1 GHTLSTAASDVVIL
15 ADGEVYLDADFG
27 FAPPPDE
34 PVIDLEVTKTVSP
47 ASVTVGDSATFSIS
61 VTNQGPDPATG
72 VVMTDTLPAGV
83 TFVSSTAGTEAGGVI
98 TVPVGDLAVG
108 SEFVFSVTV
117 TVDESGAFTNAAEV
131 TAADQDDVDST
142 PGDGQGD
149 DHDTAAVEATQV
161 LANNSIGDFVWLD
174 IDGDGAQDSGEPGI
188 AGAVV
193 NLTGSTTLSTT
204 TASDGKYL
212 FSALDD
218 GTYTISINTSSVD
231 DDYSLTTSASFTI
244 TVSGGVTNLT
254 ADFGFNEVLPKTG
267 AETRPIAVL
276 GFALILFGAV
286 LLTVSRRRAELV

>member
-1 GHTLSTAASDVVIL
+1 
-15 ADGEVYLDADFG
+15 
-27 FAPPPDE
+27 
-34 PVIDLEVTKTVSP
+34 
-47 ASVTVGDSATFSIS
+47 
-61 VTNQGPDPATG
+61 
-72 VVMTDTLPAGV
+72 
-83 TFVSSTAGTEAGGVI
+83 
-98 TVPVGDLAVG
+98 
-108 SEFVFSVTV
+108 
-117 TVDESGAFTNAAEV
+117 
-131 TAADQDDVDST
+131 
-142 PGDGQGD
+142 
-149 DHDTAAVEATQV
+149 DHDTAAVEATQG

-267 AETRPIAVL
+267 TETRPIAIL
-276 GFALILFGAV
+276 GFAFILFGAA